1 MNGQVKNLCEI
12 EQIEVPHEL
21 LEIHVDEAALDAQL
35 NALSVRYAEKS
46 EAKTVEKN
54 DTVYVKADAESYPDG
69 RTLLLFT
76 GMNVPGAEAAEQAVV
91 GKKVNETFTA
101 ALCGKDVTLTVEK
114 IERRT
119 PVAVNDALIAKI
131 GMEGVKTVEDYRRH
145 LYDKALEDKIMER
158 DKGLIHF
165 YMEQM
170 TVQTTYAYNETEMN
184 AFVESQMEEAKR
196 QCEKAG
202 EPFEEDAIRESIIM
216 QQKQGWMAE
225 AFCKAHGIALQEDEI
240 TAQADQTAE
249 MMELMGEP
257 VPSREEL
264 LEMAR
269 QDIALNGLFE
279 YIGQVITEKTG
290 GANGNG

>member
-21 LEIHVDEAALDAQL
+21 LELHVDEAALDAQL

-46 EAKTVEKN
+46 EVKTVEKN

-69 RTLLLFT
+69 RTLLLFP
-76 GMNVPGAEAAEQAVV
+76 GMNVPGAEDAEQAVV
-91 GKKVNETFTA
+91 GKTVNETFTTT
-101 ALCGKDVTLTVEK
+101 LCGKTVTLTVEK

-119 PVAVNDALIAKI
+119 PVEVNDALIAKI
-131 GMEGVKTVEDYRRH
+131 GMAGIKTVEDYRRH
-145 LYDKALEDKIMER
+145 LYEKALEDKTMER
-158 DKGLIHF
+158 DKGLVHF

-170 TVQTTYAYNETEMN
+170 TEQTTYAYDEAELD
-184 AFVESQMEEAKR
+184 AFAESQMEEAKR
-196 QCEKAG
+196 QCEEDGA
-202 EPFEEDAIRESIIM
+202 PFEEDMIRESIIM

-225 AFCKAHGIALQEDEI
+225 AFCKVHGIALQEDEI